1 VNPISDQSD
10 QSDQNQ
16 PTPSSNPK
24 DLLPGETKEDAER
37 ADRAVKLGHELYE
50 IYCSGSREQLGGP
63 RTMRVREALMMVA
76 SLLAEILVN
85 VPSKAE
91 RISGILR
98 VAGAVMDLIDDLGEK

>member
-1 VNPISDQSD
+1 
-10 QSDQNQ
+10 
-16 PTPSSNPK
+16 
-24 DLLPGETKEDAER
+24 
-37 ADRAVKLGHELYE
+37 
-50 IYCSGSREQLGGP
+50 
-63 RTMRVREALMMVA
+63 MRVREALMMVS